1 MMENI
6 GSMFNG
12 VMGKIAPGCCRLSM
26 NGKIAIKTSDGYKAY
41 DPKTGNLT
49 NCANFVLDLA
59 DDMFMVI
66 PTRTIKV
73 GDIILING
81 KPVYVLEVKAK
92 NRVEVMS
99 YEDSSIKTVIPER
112 HAFLGR
118 KFYGKIVSLMGSG
131 FNGKGGFFKNMLKF
145 KMMSSM
151 FSGNKPGNNDMFG
164 GNAMAMMMLMGNGG
178 MDGIFDGIGDDDEDD
193 DGNMLKNIFG
203 NDEDEDEDTED
214 ASAKKTKKGKK

>member
-1 MMENI
+1 M
-6 GSMFNG
+6 
-12 VMGKIAPGCCRLSM
+12 
-26 NGKIAIKTSDGYKAY
+26 
-41 DPKTGNLT
+41 
-49 NCANFVLDLA
+49 
-59 DDMFMVI
+59 
-66 PTRTIKV
+66 
-73 GDIILING
+73 
-81 KPVYVLEVKAK
+81 LEVKAK

-118 KFYGKIVSLMGSG
+118 KFYGKIVSLIGSG

-151 FSGNKPGNNDMFG
+151 FGGNKAGNNDMFG